1 MEKTTGKKPKSLNK
15 VQQKSEL
22 RAQRRHYLCRKLL
35 NALSGYW
42 RSICGLCWSG
52 LWKHTFLCVG
62 LSGTN
67 LLVFADDISL
77 SVKYHPPAA
86 FGTPNS
92 VVVVVVSLLQLACR
106 ACVCG
111 SYDPSSRHGCGRE
124 KRRETE
130 EKGKEISGSWAHLCF
145 FFFTVGVITRGS
157 GRRVSSLC
165 LIWKTAAAPPTAG
178 RGFLCSNSQEGIWG
192 QKKGQLLQNNSS
204 CFAAEGKWVQR
215 SKWKAS

>member
-1 MEKTTGKKPKSLNK
+1 M
-15 VQQKSEL
+15 QQKSEL

-42 RSICGLCWSG
+42 RSICDLCWSG

-92 VVVVVVSLLQLACR
+92 VVVVVVSPLQLACR
-106 ACVCG
+106 ACVLWKLWSLIQAWMWQRKTAGNGGKREGNLWQLSSFVLFFFYCG
-111 SYDPSSRHGCGRE
+111 SNYTRLRAKGVISLSDLEDSRGSTYSRKRVSLLQQPGRHL
-124 KRRETE
+124 RA
-130 EKGKEISGSWAHLCF
+130 EKG
-145 FFFTVGVITRGS
+145 
-157 GRRVSSLC
+157 
-165 LIWKTAAAPPTAG
+165 TAA
-178 RGFLCSNSQEGIWG
+178 
-192 QKKGQLLQNNSS
+192 
-204 CFAAEGKWVQR
+204 
-215 SKWKAS
+215 SK